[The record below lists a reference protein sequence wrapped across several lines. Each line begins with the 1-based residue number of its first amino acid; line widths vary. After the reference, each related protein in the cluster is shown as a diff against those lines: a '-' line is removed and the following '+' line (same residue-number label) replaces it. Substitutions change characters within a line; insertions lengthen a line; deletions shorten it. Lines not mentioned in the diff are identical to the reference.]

1 MASLKQLS
9 DKVLLTLRRTY
20 CLISLLDSKPII
32 GFSSQKA
39 PKVEIE
45 ILTQE
50 EAHYTL
56 KELYY
61 YSFRVQFIATEI
73 MVMCVRMDLKV
84 LG

>member
-1 MASLKQLS
+1 MP
-9 DKVLLTLRRTY
+9 
-20 CLISLLDSKPII
+20 LLDSKPII

-39 PKVEIE
+39 LNVEEE

-50 EAHYTL
+50 EVHYTL

-61 YSFRVQFIATEI
+61 YYSFLGQFIETEI
-73 MVMCVRMDLKV
+73 LVMCVRMDLKG